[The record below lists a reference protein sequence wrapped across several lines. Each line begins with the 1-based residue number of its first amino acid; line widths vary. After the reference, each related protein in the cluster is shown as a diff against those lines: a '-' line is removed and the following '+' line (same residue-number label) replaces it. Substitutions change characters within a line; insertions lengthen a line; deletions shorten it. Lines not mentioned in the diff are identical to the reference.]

1 MTVKNVSNLAASVQ
15 ARLQNHARATKRP
28 FQELLQYYAMERFLY
43 RLSTTPHRAR
53 FVLKGALML
62 HVWDAPLA
70 RATKDLDFLGRLDNS
85 LENLERVVR
94 QVCTADVEPEL
105 DRYGASELDAAI
117 AVAMERGAYSAQ
129 AVAHLCNQRRRA
141 RNAPVPIIA
150 EHHDPRVRDLRV
162 LPHALEGY
170 DALAKGDDDEE
181 DPS

>member
-1 MTVKNVSNLAASVQ
+1 VTVKNGSNLAASVQ

-62 HVWDAPLA
+62 HVWEAPLA

-94 QVCTADVEPEL
+94 EVCSADVEP
-105 DRYGASELDAAI
+105 DGMVFDP
-117 AVAMERGAYSAQ
+117 
-129 AVAHLCNQRRRA
+129 A
-141 RNAPVPIIA
+141 R
-150 EHHDPRVRDLRV
+150 
-162 LPHALEGY
+162 
-170 DALAKGDDDEE
+170 
-181 DPS
+181 